1 MTTKWDKFSKNNRFV
16 DEKLIKNLGKL
27 TTTTVI
33 VGSKPS
39 GFAINH
45 PLDSDLFREAIK
57 DVDRKQQ
64 TSAYVSALTNSIR
77 I

>member
-1 MTTKWDKFSKNNRFV
+1 MTTKWDNFSKNNRFV
-16 DEKLIKNLGKL
+16 DDKLLKTLGRL
-27 TTTTVI
+27 TTTSVV

-57 DVDRKQQ
+57 DVDRKQP
-64 TSAYVSALTNSIR
+64 TSEYVSALTNSIR
-77 I
+77 L